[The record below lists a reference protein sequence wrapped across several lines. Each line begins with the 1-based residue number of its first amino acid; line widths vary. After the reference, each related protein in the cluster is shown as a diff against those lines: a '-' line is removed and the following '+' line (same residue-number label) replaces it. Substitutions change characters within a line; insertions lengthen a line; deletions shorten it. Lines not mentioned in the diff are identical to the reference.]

1 MKIPEKPL
9 GQNLDDHGKTGSR
22 TLQGIGV
29 SPGIVAASVVVLKRH
44 ARRTGWRHLPD
55 DHVEKEVERFC
66 QAISTAGEELA
77 QLRERLAADLSDALS
92 IIDSHLLML
101 KDKMMVD
108 RTVAIIRR
116 NSVNAE
122 WALAQALSEIKER
135 FEQIDDRYIRER
147 YADVK
152 HVADRVFGLL
162 TGQEH
167 YGQNGDAQPVVLVAN
182 DFSPEDALRMQTGN
196 VQGFL
201 TEKGGM
207 TSHTAIVA
215 RSLGIPAVVGLEHVT
230 SILATG
236 DLIILDGGAGQV
248 TLRPDPAEI
257 RRQQESDRRSRAA
270 SDELDRYIH
279 LASETEDGYEVR
291 LSANIEMREELP
303 AVLRYGSEGIG
314 LFRSEFD
321 YFNGRRPPSEEQLLA
336 TYRQLLETMAPHPVT
351 VRTLD
356 VGGDKFLH
364 SFPGNKAWLDQERNP
379 ALGLR
384 SIRFSLYER
393 DLFRSQLRALLRA
406 SVYGRLRI
414 LLPLISAL
422 TELRQSR
429 ALIRE
434 VMDELDSAS
443 IPFAADV
450 EIGMMVEVP
459 SAVVMAD
466 VFAREVDF
474 FAIGTN
480 DLIQYSLAI
489 DRGNQYVAHLYEPF
503 HPAVLRMIRQTVE
516 AGHAGNIPV
525 SLCGEMAGDV
535 LCAPVL
541 MGLGLDEL
549 SMRPAVI
556 PRIKRMLRH
565 SRSAELQTFARQTL
579 QCEDSERVRE
589 FLAATLPNFYPKDF
603 YQS

>member
-1 MKIPEKPL
+1 MVNKEKDQRYKPL
-9 GQNLDDHGKTGSR
+9 SR
-22 TLQGIGV
+22 MLRGIGV
-29 SPGIVAASVVVLKRH
+29 SPGTAAARVVVLKRQTLR
-44 ARRTGWRHLPD
+44 AGWYHLPAE
-55 DHVEKEVERFC
+55 HIEKEVERFSG
-66 QAISTAGEELA
+66 AINAAGEELV
-77 QLRERLAADLSDALS
+77 QLREKLAGDLADALS

-101 KDKMMVD
+101 KDRMLFD
-108 RTVAIIRR
+108 RTKAIIRG
-116 NSVNAE
+116 NNVNAE

-135 FEQIDDRYIRER
+135 FDRIDDPYIKER
-147 YADVK
+147 YADIK
-152 HVADRVFGLL
+152 HVADRIFGLL
-162 TGQEH
+162 TGREYDQLA
-167 YGQNGDAQPVVLVAN
+167 GDDEPAILVAN
-182 DFSPEDALRMQTGN
+182 DFSPEDILRMQAGN

-201 TEKGGM
+201 SEKGGM

-215 RSLGIPAVVGLEHVT
+215 RSLGLPAVVGLEHAT
-230 SILATG
+230 STFATG
-236 DLIILDGGAGQV
+236 DLIVLDGGSGQV
-248 TLRPDPAEI
+248 ILHPEPAEI
-257 RRQQESDRRSRAA
+257 QRSRESDRRNRDLAT
-270 SDELDRYIH
+270 ELDRYIH
-279 LASETEDGYEVR
+279 LASETVDGYSIR

-321 YFNGRRPPSEEQLLA
+321 YFHGHRPPTEEQLLA
-336 TYRQLLETMAPHPVT
+336 TYRRLLETMAPHPVT

-356 VGGDKFLH
+356 VGGDKFLNR
-364 SFPGNKAWLDQERNP
+364 FPGNKAWLDRERNP

-414 LLPLISAL
+414 LLPLVSAPA
-422 TELRQSR
+422 ELRQVKTVVGE
-429 ALIRE
+429 L
-434 VMDELDSAS
+434 MTELDTERL
-443 IPFAADV
+443 PFDAHV
-450 EIGMMVEVP
+450 EIGMMIEVP
-459 SAVVMAD
+459 SAVIMAD
-466 VFAREVDF
+466 VFAAEVDF

-525 SLCGEMAGDV
+525 SLCGEMAGDP
-535 LCAPVL
+535 LCAPAL

-556 PRIKRMLRH
+556 PRIKRLLRH
-565 SRSAELQTFARQTL
+565 SRSSELRQLATQIL
-579 QCEDSERVRE
+579 QCGDSEQVRE

-603 YQS
+603 YQP

>member
-1 MKIPEKPL
+1 MTE
-9 GQNLDDHGKTGSR
+9 QAMDDNRQPVSR

-29 SPGIVAASVVVLKRH
+29 SPGIAAARVLVMKRH
-44 ARRTGWRHLPD
+44 AWRAGWRHLPD
-55 DHVEKEVERFC
+55 DHVEKEVERFLL
-66 QAISTAGEELA
+66 AIRTAGAELA
-77 QLRERLAADLSDALS
+77 QLREKLAADLADALS

-101 KDKMMVD
+101 KDKMIVE

-147 YADVK
+147 YADIK

-162 TGQEH
+162 TGREH
-167 YGQNGDAQPVVLVAN
+167 DGLGDDDLPVILVAN
-182 DFSPEDALRMQTGN
+182 DFSPEDALRMQAGN
-196 VQGFL
+196 VLGFL
-201 TEKGGM
+201 TEKGGV

-215 RSLGIPAVVGLEHVT
+215 RSLNIPAVVGLEHAT

-236 DLIILDGGAGQV
+236 DLIILDGRTGQV
-248 TLRPDPAEI
+248 TLHPEPSEI
-257 RRQQESDRRSRAA
+257 RRRQEGNRRNHAKA
-270 SDELDRYIH
+270 DDLDRYIH
-279 LASETEDGYEVR
+279 LASETEDGYVVR
-291 LSANIEMREELP
+291 LSANIEMRQELP

-321 YFNGRRPPSEEQLLA
+321 YFQGQKPPSEEQLLA

-364 SFPGNKAWLDQERNP
+364 SFPGNGAWLDQERNP

-393 DLFRSQLRALLRA
+393 DLFRIQLRALLRA

-414 LLPLISAL
+414 LLPLVSAL
-422 TELRQSR
+422 NEVRQ
-429 ALIRE
+429 AKAVIAE
-434 VMDELDSAS
+434 VMEQLAEEAT
-443 IPFAADV
+443 PFAANV

-516 AGHAGNIPV
+516 AGHASNIPV
-525 SLCGEMAGDV
+525 SLCGEMAGDG

-565 SRSAELQTFARQTL
+565 SRSNELRNLARQTL
-579 QCEDSERVRE
+579 ECEDSERVRE
-589 FLAATLPNFYPKDF
+589 FLAATLPHFYPKDF